1 MMRHLVE
8 VMLVL
13 EGKHLW
19 ARSLR
24 DRRKEQGLPLP
35 LPSMISD
42 DDDDDDNGVWH
53 GLLRV
58 MVEGH
63 IDKELMRMIVS
74 LI

>member
-19 ARSLR
+19 ARALR
-24 DRRKEQGLPLP
+24 DRRRDQGQPLP
-35 LPSMISD
+35 PVRFEND
-42 DDDDDDNGVWH
+42 DEDDGGVSCGW
-53 GLLRV
+53 LRV

-63 IDKELMRMIVS
+63 MDKELMKLMVS
-74 LI
+74 FS